1 MPRFC
6 DVAVPV
12 PLDATFTYRV
22 GETEP
27 VVGGRVLVPFR
38 VERMVGVVTKLHD
51 NAPQSHDKDKK
62 IQIKSVIAALDSE
75 PVLDTGLLKL
85 GEWIAQY
92 YIAPIG
98 EVFRSMLPLTAEV
111 KKQIVYRIAEGGH
124 EALAASAGIGSSL
137 RSRRSEAE
145 QDLEYKALDYLAQRD
160 FASEGSL
167 RAAAKIPKALLVG
180 MVRKKWIAREDASSV
195 RDARRVI
202 QVAVLKEKGAEGK
215 ALNANQQA
223 IITALQEANGR
234 MPLDRLRELPIPR
247 TTLQTLI
254 KRGLVEIIE
263 EPAGFE
269 VSSLKPRSVDDL
281 KLTSKQKEALQKIS
295 TAAAERK
302 FSVTLLHG
310 VTGSG
315 KTAIY
320 LAAMKAVLAAGK

>member
-1 MPRFC
+1 MPQFC

-22 GETEP
+22 GETEL

-38 VERMVGVVTKLHD
+38 AERMVGVVIKLHD

-62 IQIKSVIAALDSE
+62 IQIKTVITALDSE
-75 PVLDTGLLKL
+75 PVLDAGLLKL

-111 KKQIVYRIAEGGH
+111 KKQIVYRIAEAGH

-167 RAAAKIPKALLVG
+167 RAAAKSPKSLLLG
-180 MVRKKWIAREDASSV
+180 MVLKKWIVREDSSSV
-195 RDARRVI
+195 RDARRTI
-202 QVAVLKEKGAEGK
+202 QIAVSNEEFLRRGA
-215 ALNANQQA
+215 AL
-223 IITALQEANGR
+223 
-234 MPLDRLRELPIPR
+234 
-247 TTLQTLI
+247 
-254 KRGLVEIIE
+254 
-263 EPAGFE
+263 
-269 VSSLKPRSVDDL
+269 
-281 KLTSKQKEALQKIS
+281 
-295 TAAAERK
+295 AAALE
-302 FSVTLLHG
+302 
-310 VTGSG
+310 
-315 KTAIY
+315 
-320 LAAMKAVLAAGK
+320 

>member
-1 MPRFC
+1 MPQLFC

-22 GETEP
+22 GDTEP

-38 VERMVGVVTKLHD
+38 AERMVGVVTKLHD
-51 NAPQSHDKDKK
+51 NAPQSQDKEKK

-75 PVLDTGLLKL
+75 PVLDSGLLKL

-111 KKQIVYRIAEGGH
+111 KKQIVYRIAEAGH

-160 FASEGSL
+160 SASEGSL
-167 RAAAKIPKALLVG
+167 RAAAKIPKSLLLG
-180 MVRKKWIAREDASSV
+180 MVRKKWILREDASSV
-195 RDARRVI
+195 RDARRTI
-202 QVAVLKEKGAEGK
+202 QIAVLIKGRSSDGK

-223 IITALQEANGR
+223 IISALEQSDGR
-234 MPLDRLRELPIPR
+234 MRVEQLRELPIPR
-247 TTLQTLI
+247 TTLQTLA
-254 KRGLVEIIE
+254 KRGLV
-263 EPAGFE
+263 
-269 VSSLKPRSVDDL
+269 
-281 KLTSKQKEALQKIS
+281 
-295 TAAAERK
+295 
-302 FSVTLLHG
+302 
-310 VTGSG
+310 
-315 KTAIY
+315 
-320 LAAMKAVLAAGK
+320 

>member
-1 MPRFC
+1 MPHFC

-12 PLDATFTYRV
+12 PLDATFTYRT

-38 VERMVGVVTKLHD
+38 AERVVGVVTKLHD
-51 NAPQSHDKDKK
+51 NAPQSQDKDKK

-75 PVLDTGLLKL
+75 PVLDAGLLKL

-111 KKQIVYRIAEGGH
+111 KKQIVYRIAEAGH

-167 RAAAKIPKALLVG
+167 RASVKIPKSLLPG
-180 MVRKKWIAREDASSV
+180 MVRKKWIIREDASSV
-195 RDARRVI
+195 RDASRPVQI
-202 QVAVLKEKGAEGK
+202 AVLKQQGYGKGTAS
-215 ALNANQQA
+215 AVPNQVA
-223 IITALQEANGR
+223 IG
-234 MPLDRLRELPIPR
+234 
-247 TTLQTLI
+247 
-254 KRGLVEIIE
+254 
-263 EPAGFE
+263 
-269 VSSLKPRSVDDL
+269 
-281 KLTSKQKEALQKIS
+281 
-295 TAAAERK
+295 AA
-302 FSVTLLHG
+302 
-310 VTGSG
+310 
-315 KTAIY
+315 
-320 LAAMKAVLAAGK
+320 LAADESKAF